1 MFADQSFAPESTL
14 MIVCDEKEIAYAN
27 YLIQLISQL
36 ETISAAIYKTK
47 LYMDNLQQISSKQ
60 HIVFLGDSNAA
71 KGQRELI
78 PDKYNE
84 FGMHYGWLGKR
95 AVLYVD
101 DTCIAKVLA
110 ADKKQQYKDFLEYSS
125 KKYGLKHPDAR
136 KLSKLETATR
146 ATSAVLGAVALG
158 SVVLP
163 GVAAVA
169 GTAVAAA
176 AGQQALNAK
185 VKAQQYQTLAKVFY
199 QKGLK
204 PFMEG

>member
-71 KGQRELI
+71 KGQRERI
-78 PDKYNE
+78 PDKYNK

-101 DTCIAKVLA
+101 DTCIAKALA

-125 KKYGLKHPDAR
+125 KEYDLKHPDAR
-136 KLSKLETATR
+136 KLSKLAT

-199 QKGLK
+199 QKGLEL
-204 PFMEG
+204 FMEG